1 MMPRHTLPLFLF
13 ALLLTPASLAMV
25 VEVGVI
31 SGLPPNTVVEL
42 DLGLNEPATAK
53 SNSDGEV
60 SITDDEDDDDS
71 TLYIP
76 FGSDGRWTLRDA
88 RTGTALGDLN
98 IQGASI
104 TVASLGSATQGMG
117 TLAGRWDARGFLHAS
132 ASMIYLDD
140 IKTNTENGAGL
151 ARADGFTV
159 QSSADDDALG
169 WSVGVGFA
177 ISNDKDWFS
186 MGSDQWQF
194 GLTYSRYDK
203 IEGRFTAS
211 QPGGTLESSG
221 KQDIDSWRVSIGYEY
236 FVADGFGLNLN
247 LGYDFYDTEDSGK
260 IVFAETG
267 QVLGFFDESDSDET
281 VSIGVGLSYYFCDT
295 TAIRAS
301 YRYSFDK
308 VGSSQSDEPSL
319 FELGVIYTY

>member
-1 MMPRHTLPLFLF
+1 MLTRKIIPLLTLS
-13 ALLLTPASLAMV
+13 LLLAPAALAMV
-25 VEVGVI
+25 VEGGVI

-42 DLGLNEPATAK
+42 DLGLDEPATATTNYK
-53 SNSDGEV
+53 GELT
-60 SITDDEDDDDS
+60 IGEEEDDDPNS
-71 TLYIP
+71 LTIP
-76 FGSDGRWTLRDA
+76 TGSNGRFTMRDA
-88 RTGTALGDLN
+88 RSGATLGDLKVE
-98 IQGASI
+98 GASI
-104 TVASLGSATQGMG
+104 TVAAVGSATQGMG
-117 TLAGRWDARGFLHAS
+117 TIEGRWEARGFLNAS

-140 IKTNTENGAGL
+140 IKTNTEAGAGL
-151 ARADGFTV
+151 AEADGFTV

-177 ISNDKDWFS
+177 ISNDKNWFAR
-186 MGSDQWQF
+186 GSDQWQF

-203 IEGRFTAS
+203 MEGRFTAS
-211 QPGGTLESSG
+211 QPDGTLESSG

-267 QVLGFFDESDSDET
+267 QVLNFFDESDSDET

-295 TAIRAS
+295 TAVRAS
-301 YRYSFDK
+301 YRYSFDE
-308 VGSSQSDEPSL
+308 VGSSQSDEPSV
-319 FELGVIYTY
+319 FDVGIWYSY